1 MTDGDPPADPP
12 DEGWANIRTAALSP
26 EQMEPIPEGPE
37 QAYLIVIAGNRVGE
51 MVKLEDALTIGR
63 GGEADFVLTDDGV
76 SRRHLT
82 VEKLEDGRVQVVDL
96 GSSNG
101 TYVNRDRV
109 DRSVLRDGD
118 KIHIGSTVIL
128 KFSYS
133 DKVDQDF
140 QKQMLRAALQDP
152 LTGLYNRRYLEE
164 HLETEFRFASRQG
177 GPLTL
182 LMMDLDHFKQV
193 NDVHG
198 HPVGDAVLRGFAA
211 SLRAGIRGEDI
222 AARYGGEEFVVV
234 CRATREAVGVQIAE
248 RLRQRLEQLRLV
260 SDLPELRVTV
270 SVGVASLPNPRISTS
285 RELIDK
291 ADKALYVAKANGRNQ
306 VCALG

>member
-1 MTDGDPPADPP
+1 MTTGDPP

-26 EQMEPIPEGPE
+26 AQMEQLPEGPE
-37 QAYLIVIAGNRVGE
+37 QAYLIVIAGSRVGE
-51 MVKLEDALTIGR
+51 MVKLEQALTIGR
-63 GGEADFVLTDDGV
+63 GGDVDFVVTDDGV

-82 VEKLEDGRVQVVDL
+82 VETLEDGRIQVVDL

-101 TYVNRDRV
+101 TFVNRDRV
-109 DRSVLRDGD
+109 DRAVLRDGD

-128 KFSYS
+128 KFSYT
-133 DKVDQDF
+133 DKVDEDF
-140 QKQMLRAALQDP
+140 QKQMLQAAVRDP

-164 HLETEFRFASRQG
+164 QLEAEFRFASRQG

-193 NDVHG
+193 NDQHG
-198 HPVGDAVLRGFAA
+198 HPVGDAVLRGFSA
-211 SLRAGIRGEDI
+211 SLRAGIRGEDV
-222 AARYGGEEFVVV
+222 AARYGGEEFVVI
-234 CRATREAVGVQIAE
+234 CRATQEPVGVKIAE
-248 RLRQRLEQLRLV
+248 RLRQRLEELRLV
-260 SDLPELRVTV
+260 RELPELRVTV
-270 SVGVASLPNPRISTS
+270 SVGVASLPNPRITTS
-285 RELIDK
+285 RELIEK

>member
-1 MTDGDPPADPP
+1 MTDGDPP
-12 DEGWANIRTAALSP
+12 DEGWANIRTAALRP
-26 EQMEPIPEGPE
+26 EQMEQPPAGPE

-63 GGEADFVLTDDGV
+63 GGDADFVVTDDGV

-82 VEKLEDGRVQVVDL
+82 VETLEDGRAQVVDL
-96 GSSNG
+96 GSANG
-101 TYVNRDRV
+101 TFVNRERIDRV
-109 DRSVLRDGD
+109 VLNDGD

-133 DKVDQDF
+133 DKVDEDF
-140 QKQMLRAALQDP
+140 QKQMLQAAMQDP

-164 HLETEFRFASRQG
+164 QLEAEFRFVSRQG

-193 NDVHG
+193 NDNHG

-222 AARYGGEEFVVV
+222 AARYGGEEFVVI
-234 CRATREAVGVQIAE
+234 CRATQEAVGVKIAE
-248 RLRQRLEQLRLV
+248 RLRQRLEQLQLV
-260 SDLPELRVTV
+260 NELPDLRVTV
-270 SVGVASLPNPRISTS
+270 SIGVASLPNARITTT
-285 RELIDK
+285 RELVEK

>member
-1 MTDGDPPADPP
+1 MNKEDPP
-12 DEGWANIRTAALSP
+12 DEGWSNIRTATLAPEAL
-26 EQMEPIPEGPE
+26 EQLPGGPE

-63 GGEADFVLTDDGV
+63 GGDADFILTDDGV

-82 VEKLEDGRVQVVDL
+82 VEKLEDGRIQVLDL

-101 TYVNRDRV
+101 TFVNRERV
-109 DRSVLRDGD
+109 ARTVLRDGD

-133 DKVDQDF
+133 DQVDQDF
-140 QKQMLRAALQDP
+140 QTQMLRAAVQDP

-164 HLETEFRFASRQG
+164 RLEPEFRFASRQG

-182 LMMDLDHFKQV
+182 LMIDLDHFKLV
-193 NDVHG
+193 NDRHG

-211 SLRAGIRGEDI
+211 SLQAGIRGEDI
-222 AARYGGEEFVVV
+222 AARYGGEEFMLI
-234 CRATREAVGVQIAE
+234 CRATPEPVGVRIAE
-248 RLRQRLEQLRLV
+248 RLRRRLEQQRLV
-260 SDLPELRVTV
+260 SELPELRVTI
-270 SVGVASLPNPRISTS
+270 SVGVAALPDPRITTHQA
-285 RELIDK
+285 LIEQ
-291 ADKALYVAKANGRNQ
+291 ADRALYVAKANGRNQ